1 MELECKFLTE
11 NQNNLQKNLYSLNLE
26 MENLGILLTMTLI
39 LMLLISFVMEEAEMI
54 KNNQ

>member
-1 MELECKFLTE
+1 MELECKFLIE

-26 MENLGILLTMTLI
+26 MEKLGILLIMTSI
-39 LMLLISFVMEEAEMI
+39 LMLLISFVMEEVEMV